1 VEEKAI
7 RGIPWTLVTYAG
19 NKLITVGTT
28 VVLARLL
35 VPEDFGLVALAT
47 VAVALFNVFRD
58 LGLGGALVIRQDLD
72 RRAQGTILTLQLGL
86 GVVVAALLAALSAP
100 IADFFG
106 EPRLTG
112 VLALLSINV
121 LVSGYAWFYETV
133 MQRELEFVRR
143 FAALAAQSLSHA
155 AVAIPLAAL
164 GAGVWSLVAG
174 QIASAAA
181 LGIALTFLSP
191 YRVRPMLDRRGA
203 RDAFQT
209 GRGFLIQG
217 GLTFVQGNL
226 DYLAVGRVLGATQ
239 AGYYSMAFRMGELPY
254 WAIADPVAKVT
265 FPGFA
270 RMRHRGEDPGPPF
283 LTALRLVALTA
294 CPLGILL
301 SAAAEPFTV
310 AVFGEKWLPMV
321 GALSVLGLWAAVRP
335 VQVTIAWLLNAI
347 GEALLL
353 GGISAV
359 AVVALLPALLL
370 AAEWGGIT
378 AVAWVM
384 LADLVI
390 SMIVIGAFVARRA
403 SVPVAKQWRAV
414 RPVLVACALMW
425 PAARGV
431 AELAVNAPAAIALTA
446 SVIAGLA
453 AYVGALTLLEPG
465 LLRQA
470 LGQVGRTLGRE
481 PVPAAG
487 GP

>member
-35 VPEDFGLVALAT
+35 VPEDFGLVVLAT
-47 VAVALFNVFRD
+47 VAVALFNAFRD
-58 LGLGGALVIRQDLD
+58 LGLGGALVLRQDLD

-86 GVVVAALLAALSAP
+86 GVVVAALLAALSPP

-106 EPRLTG
+106 EPRLAG

-121 LVSGYAWFYETV
+121 LLGGYSWFYETV
-133 MQRELEFVRR
+133 MQRELEFARR
-143 FAALAAQSLSHA
+143 FAALTTQSLSHA
-155 AVAIPLAAL
+155 VVAIPLAAL

-174 QIASAAA
+174 QIASTAA
-181 LGIALTFLSP
+181 LGIALAALAP
-191 YRVRPMLDRRGA
+191 YRVSPSFDRNAA
-203 RDAFQT
+203 RDAFRT
-209 GRGFLIQG
+209 GRGFLVQG
-217 GLTFVQGNL
+217 GLAFIQGNL

-239 AGYYSMAFRMGELPY
+239 AGYYSMAFRMGELPFY
-254 WAIADPVAKVT
+254 AIADPVAKVT

-270 RMRHRGEDPGPPF
+270 RMRHRGEDPGPTF

-321 GALSVLGLWAAVRP
+321 GALSVLGLWAVVRP
-335 VQVTIAWLLNAI
+335 VQVTIAWLLNSV
-347 GEALLL
+347 GEAMLLASV
-353 GGISAV
+353 SAV
-359 AVVALLPALLL
+359 AVVALVPGLLL
-370 AAEWGGIT
+370 AAELGGIT
-378 AVAWVM
+378 AVGWVM
-384 LADLVI
+384 LADMVLSMLVLGI
-390 SMIVIGAFVARRA
+390 FVARRA
-403 SVPVAKQWRAV
+403 SVAVVDQWRAL

-425 PAARGV
+425 PAARGA
-431 AELAVNAPAAIALTA
+431 AELAINAPAGIALTV

-453 AYVGALTLLEPG
+453 AYAGALTVLEPG
-465 LLRQA
+465 LLRHA
-470 LGQVGRTLGRE
+470 VGQVGRTLGRE